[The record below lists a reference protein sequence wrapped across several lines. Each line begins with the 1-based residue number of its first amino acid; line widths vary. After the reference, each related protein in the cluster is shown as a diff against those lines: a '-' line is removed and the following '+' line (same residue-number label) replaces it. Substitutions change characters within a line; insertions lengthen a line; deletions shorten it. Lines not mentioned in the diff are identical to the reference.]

1 MENNKKKV
9 TPIICSILLLLVFIG
24 AAFAYFGTFSEDV
37 SNKLKV
43 NITIDEGSE
52 STFVSSGVNLELTVP
67 ARNMTEFV
75 AGNESMAT
83 SNSTYLNVTLTSGSA
98 NVSSTCTYDIA
109 FEYASD
115 SSIYGQSPTIVT
127 DTSQKEFT
135 LTITGSTGT
144 NNYGIEKNFNY
155 DTSNG
160 WVGKNAN
167 NNEKRIIVSNAT
179 ISDASTTGTK
189 KTWNIAFKFYNL
201 TIDQNQL
208 AGKTFKGTFY
218 VENVSCSNSA

>member
-75 AGNESMAT
+75 AGNESMTT
-83 SNSTYLNVTLTSGSA
+83 SNSTYLNVTLTSGSS

-144 NNYGIEKNFNY
+144 NNYGTEKNFNY

-160 WVGKNAN
+160 WTGKTTN

-179 ISDASTTGTK
+179 ISDASTTGTTK
-189 KTWNIAFKFYNL
+189 SWNIAFKFYNL

>member
-1 MENNKKKV
+1 MSKKNN
-9 TPIICSILLLLVFIG
+9 IITIVCSILLLLIFIG
-24 AAFAYFGTFSEDV
+24 AAFAYFGTFTEDV

-52 STFVSSGVNLELTVP
+52 STFVSSGVDLELTVP

-75 AGNESMAT
+75 AGNENMTT
-83 SNSTYLNVTLTSGSA
+83 SNSTLLNVTLTSGSL
-98 NVSSTCTYDIA
+98 NVTSTCTYDIA

-115 SSIYGQSPTIVT
+115 SSIYGQSPTTVT
-127 DTSQKEFT
+127 DSLQKEFT
-135 LTITGSTGT
+135 LTMTGTGGT
-144 NNYGIEKNFNY
+144 NNYGTEKNFNY
-155 DTSNG
+155 DTSDG
-160 WVGKNAN
+160 WTSKTTNI
-167 NNEKRIIVSNAT
+167 NEKRIIVSGAT
-179 ISDASTTGTK
+179 ISDTSTTGTTK
-189 KTWNIAFKFYNL
+189 SWNIAFKFYNL